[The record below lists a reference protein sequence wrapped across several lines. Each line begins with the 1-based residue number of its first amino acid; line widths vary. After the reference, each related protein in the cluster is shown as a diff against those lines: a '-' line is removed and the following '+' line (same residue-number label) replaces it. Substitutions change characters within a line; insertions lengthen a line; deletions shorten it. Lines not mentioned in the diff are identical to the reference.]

1 MGRVSIKEW
10 LLKRPARLG
19 FAARLMARFRNPRLR

>member
-1 MGRVSIKEW
+1 MGRVSIREW

-19 FAARLMARFRNPRLR
+19 FAARLMAKFRNPRSR